1 MCVDRSSRRLSPEGL
16 TGFTALEGYF
26 EVIGSILEVGNDI
39 LLLVKWDTYTLFLM
53 PRNRG
58 NRLGWSERG
67 IGSSGEVKT
76 DFRGC

>member
-1 MCVDRSSRRLSPEGL
+1 MGL

-39 LLLVKWDTYTLFLM
+39 LLLVKWDAYTLFSM

-58 NRLGWSERG
+58 NRLGWSERR
-67 IGSSGEVKT
+67 IGSSGKVKT

>member
-1 MCVDRSSRRLSPEGL
+1 MITLRL

-26 EVIGSILEVGNDI
+26 EVIGSILEVGKDI
-39 LLLVKWDTYTLFLM
+39 LLLVKWDACTLFLM

-58 NRLGWSERG
+58 NRLGWSERRIESFG
-67 IGSSGEVKT
+67 KVKT